1 MIIYMSLYYCSNK
14 KGIRPNMIFYGDTF
28 HTKQDV
34 YLLVN
39 CFLYSPHLAII
50 TQLEL
55 ENRTTSMT
63 NQSSIQAH
71 FSALPVAS
79 TSQII
84 SPGLLGKTSLLTN

>member
-34 YLLVN
+34 YLQVN

-50 TQLEL
+50 T
-55 ENRTTSMT
+55 T

-84 SPGLLGKTSLLTN
+84 SRGLLGKTSLLTN